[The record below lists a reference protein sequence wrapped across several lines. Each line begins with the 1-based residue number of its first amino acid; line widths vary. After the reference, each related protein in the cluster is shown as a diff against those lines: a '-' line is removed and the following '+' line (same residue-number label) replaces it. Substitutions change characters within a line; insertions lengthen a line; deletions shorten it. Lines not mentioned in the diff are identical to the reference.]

1 MKIRWDENKR
11 QYVLAK
17 RGIDFAQLDELLYLP
32 YVEDQRSEEPEQYR
46 IIGFAAARLTTY
58 IIEYR
63 QDDVGEYIWVVT
75 AWNSTTQEQRDY
87 EQETKI

>member
-1 MKIRWDENKR
+1 MGTESPEC
-11 QYVLAK
+11 VLKPTFVVAA
-17 RGIDFAQLDELLYLP
+17 GAGFGDCVFYLP
-32 YVEDQRSEEPEQYR
+32 YIEDQRSEEPEQYR
-46 IIGFAAARLTTY
+46 IIGFAGVRLTTY

-75 AWNSTTQEQRDY
+75 AWHSTTQEQRDY